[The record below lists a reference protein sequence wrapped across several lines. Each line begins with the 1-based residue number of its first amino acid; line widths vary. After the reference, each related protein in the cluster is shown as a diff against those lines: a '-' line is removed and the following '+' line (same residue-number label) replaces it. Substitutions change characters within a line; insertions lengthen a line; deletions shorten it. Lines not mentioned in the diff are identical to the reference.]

1 MRLWKSWIVTKKDLS
16 VFRKNKYVLYSLLA
30 MPIILGV
37 VLPVIFIF
45 ALNSEITSATLTH
58 DQVLAAVNQVVGIA
72 TMYFVLI
79 PSILPSIIA
88 SYSFVG
94 EKIEKSLEP
103 LLATPTTD
111 GELLFGKSLA
121 AFIPCMVVTYVGAAI
136 SAIIIDFWSFTT
148 PQIGSVLIP
157 NQYWFLVIGAIA
169 PLACIMSVEAN
180 IIVSSKVND
189 IRASQQL
196 GGLVVLPIVFLVIF
210 ASTSAQLSTILAIAV
225 IAALVVADVALFFL
239 SKAIFQREEILTKW
253 K

>member
-16 VFRKNKYVLYSLLA
+16 VFKKNKYVLYSLIA
-30 MPIILGV
+30 MPIIMGV

-45 ALNSEITSATLTH
+45 ALNTEIGSATLTH
-58 DQVLAAVNQVVGIA
+58 AQVSAAVNQIVSLA

-79 PSILPSIIA
+79 PAILPSIIA

-111 GELLFGKSLA
+111 GELLLGKSLA
-121 AFIPCMVVTYVGAAI
+121 AFIPCMAVTYIGAAI
-136 SAIIIDFWSFTT
+136 SAIIIDVWSITT
-148 PQIGSVLIP
+148 PQVGTFLIP
-157 NQYWFLVIGAIA
+157 NPYWLLVIGAIA

-189 IRASQQL
+189 IRAAQQL
-196 GGLVVLPIVFLVIF
+196 GGLVVLPLVFVVIF
-210 ASTSAQLSTILAIAV
+210 ASTSASISTLLAIGVSAALAIAD
-225 IAALVVADVALFFL
+225 IALFYL
-239 SKAIFQREEILTKW
+239 SKATFQREEILTKW

>member
-1 MRLWKSWIVTKKDLS
+1 MRIWKSWIVTRKDLS
-16 VFRKNKYVLYSLLA
+16 VFRKNKYVLYSLIA

-37 VLPVIFIF
+37 VLPIIFIF
-45 ALNSEITSATLTH
+45 ALNTEIGSATLTH
-58 DQVLAAVNQVVGIA
+58 DQIFAAVNQIVGIA

-79 PSILPSIIA
+79 PAILPSIIA

-111 GELLFGKSLA
+111 GELLLGKSLA

-136 SAIIIDFWSFTT
+136 SAGIIDFWSYTT
-148 PQIGSVLIP
+148 PQVHAFLIP
-157 NQYWFLVIGAIA
+157 NPYWLLVIGAIA

-189 IRASQQL
+189 IRAAQQL
-196 GGLVVLPIVFLVIF
+196 GGLVVLPLVFLVIF
-210 ASTSAQLSTILAIAV
+210 ASTSAQLSTWLAVAV
-225 IAALVVADVALFFL
+225 IAALAVADVALFFL
-239 SKAIFQREEILTKW
+239 SKATFQREEILTKW